1 MPARDEGKSAER
13 STYRAFHM
21 VSTRWADND
30 QYGHINN
37 AKFYEFVDSAVNAHL
52 LIADAL
58 DESIG
63 LVVDSGCRYT
73 SSLAFPDVIEVG
85 IKVDRVII
93 RTMVLSGAI
102 CGLMGY
108 ILTAGIS
115 HTLTTTIVDS
125 RGFTAVMVSWMSKF
139 NPFVMIAASLLLVT
153 MDRGAGEIS
162 TAFSLNQSFAD
173 ILTGIILFFIIATE
187 FFITYKVTLRKSSK
201 KEA

>member
-1 MPARDEGKSAER
+1 MPARDEGKLAER

-85 IKVDRVII
+85 IKVDHIGTSSVRYGFAVF
-93 RTMVLSGAI
+93 RRG
-102 CGLMGY
+102 
-108 ILTAGIS
+108 
-115 HTLTTTIVDS
+115 TTTPAAIGHFVHVYVDRETRRPKPVS
-125 RGFTAVMVSWMSKF
+125 GKLKAVVE
-139 NPFVMIAASLLLVT
+139 N
-153 MDRGAGEIS
+153 
-162 TAFSLNQSFAD
+162 
-173 ILTGIILFFIIATE
+173 
-187 FFITYKVTLRKSSK
+187 LRA
-201 KEA
+201 E

>member
-1 MPARDEGKSAER
+1 MPAHDEGHLAER
-13 STYRAFHM
+13 SSYRAFHM

-85 IKVDRVII
+85 IKVDRIGTSSV
-93 RTMVLSGAI
+93 RYGFAVFRRGVTRAAAVGHFVHVYVDRDTRRPKAVSGKLKAV
-102 CGLMGY
+102 
-108 ILTAGIS
+108 
-115 HTLTTTIVDS
+115 VDNLK
-125 RGFTAVMVSWMSKF
+125 A
-139 NPFVMIAASLLLVT
+139 
-153 MDRGAGEIS
+153 E
-162 TAFSLNQSFAD
+162 
-173 ILTGIILFFIIATE
+173 
-187 FFITYKVTLRKSSK
+187 
-201 KEA
+201 